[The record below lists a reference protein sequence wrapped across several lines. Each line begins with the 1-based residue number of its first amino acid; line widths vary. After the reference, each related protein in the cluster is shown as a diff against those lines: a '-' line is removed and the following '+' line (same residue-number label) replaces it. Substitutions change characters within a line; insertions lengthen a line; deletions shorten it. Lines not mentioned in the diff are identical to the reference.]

1 MGIVSIQD
9 LISNKKKLETKKNRK
24 IRIFVEELGGEMVF
38 KPLSVREYLDITD
51 DDYEDKDSMLIFDT
65 CLEPN
70 LKDEVLVKNLGCN
83 GNPYEVIGKILSP
96 GTIFQ
101 LASEILEQSELKSRG
116 DKALIKVMGED
127 IKN

>member
-9 LISNKKKLETKKNRK
+9 LISNKKKLDVKKNRK
-24 IRIFVEELGGEMVF
+24 IRIFVQELGGEMVF
-38 KPLSVREYLDITD
+38 RPLSVREYLDIIED
-51 DDYEDKDSMLIFDT
+51 EFEDKDSMLIFDT

-70 LKDEVLVKNLGCN
+70 LKDEVLIKNLGCN

-96 GTIFQ
+96 GTVFQ
-101 LASEILEQSELKSRG
+101 LASEILEQSELRNNG
-116 DKALIKVMGED
+116 DKNLIKVMGEE